1 MADRVKHNQTSFKKL
16 EREQEDDFESE
27 AKRLQQE
34 QTKQYRTKKD
44 AFKRVNTQVFLS
56 NEFQMNF
63 IRRKFPILPI
73 DRKVKKKMK
82 FVD

>member
-44 AFKRVNTQVFLS
+44 AFKRVNT
-56 NEFQMNF
+56 
-63 IRRKFPILPI
+63 
-73 DRKVKKKMK
+73 
-82 FVD
+82 